1 MQMNSARTFAAQM
14 FSRPRYSEGL
24 AWDVLRVAAANLL
37 LILCAHI
44 AVPLPFTPVPVTGQT
59 FGVMLIAVAFGARR
73 GAIAAAL
80 YLFEG
85 AAGLPVFQPYGA
97 PGAARL
103 LGPTAGYLWAYPAA
117 VYITGWLVEHVPS
130 LTVGATAKKAWH
142 RMLLL
147 TGALL
152 PGQILIFACGCAWLA
167 TTRGW
172 TAALALGVA
181 PFIPGEVIKIAAV
194 LAVTRTTESATQP

>member
-1 MQMNSARTFAAQM
+1 MSSTRTFAAQV
-14 FSRPRYSEGL
+14 FSRPQPSDGL
-24 AWDVLRVAAANLL
+24 AWDVLRIAAANLL
-37 LILCAHI
+37 LILCAQI

-73 GAIAAAL
+73 GALAAAL

-97 PGAARL
+97 PGVARL

-117 VYITGWLVEHVPS
+117 VYTTGWLAEHFASFDPS
-130 LTVGATAKKAWH
+130 AIAKVQW
-142 RMLLL
+142 RRILLL

-152 PGQILIFACGCAWLA
+152 PGQLLIFACGCAWLA
-167 TTRGW
+167 TSRGW
-172 TAALALGVA
+172 AAAIALGVL

-194 LAVTRTTESATQP
+194 LAVTRTTETATRP

>member
-1 MQMNSARTFAAQM
+1 MSSARTFAAQL
-14 FSRPRYSEGL
+14 FSRPQYTEGL
-24 AWDVLRVAAANLL
+24 AWDALRIAAANLL
-37 LILCAHI
+37 LILCAQI
-44 AVPLPFTPVPVTGQT
+44 AVPLPFTPVPMTGQT

-117 VYITGWLVEHVPS
+117 VYITGWLAECIPS
-130 LTVGATAKKAWH
+130 FDAPAAAKAQWR
-142 RMLLL
+142 RMLHLA
-147 TGALL
+147 GALL
-152 PGQILIFACGCAWLA
+152 PGQLLIFACGCAWLA
-167 TTRGW
+167 TARGW
-172 TAALALGVA
+172 AAAIALGVV
-181 PFIPGEVIKIAAV
+181 PFLPGEVIKIAAV
-194 LAVTRTTESATQP
+194 LAVTRATNTATRS